1 MILNVS
7 LIIFTKKKKTFKT
20 NAMLQGFLS
29 KISQVIGRLLGR
41 WAEKVVGYLGVFPLE
56 MLAYTLSVPLNHDFQ
71 FITYQ
76 FYKKLNL

>member
-41 WAEKVVGYLGVFPLE
+41 WAEKVVGYFGGFPVE
-56 MLAYTLSVPLNHDFQ
+56 ISAHTLSVSLIIF
-71 FITYQ
+71 
-76 FYKKLNL
+76 NLSLIIFTKN